1 MLQDDI
7 KAHEQFLRERERRNA
22 EVVASL
28 KAGKKP
34 RRFMPRHL
42 RHNVYLTK
50 DDLNQLTKT
59 VRKLSWKEAS
69 LAEKVRD
76 GVAPP
81 EMLDYLELNDS
92 GMPPI
97 RPD

>member
-1 MLQDDI
+1 MTVTGDDI
-7 KAHEQFLRERERRNA
+7 KAHEQFLRDRERRNA

-50 DDLNQLTKT
+50 DDLNRITT
-59 VRKLSWKEAS
+59 TSRKLSWKEAP

-76 GVAPP
+76 GLAPP
-81 EMLDYLELNDS
+81 EMLDYLELTEDMS
-92 GMPPI
+92 H
-97 RPD
+97 